1 MAIVIMLADSCQQ
14 CIWQLPTNCLAVAKQ
29 SENQLFSIIKY
40 SFFKYQIHFLQVSDT
55 PFFILASAFFH

>member
-29 SENQLFSIIKY
+29 SENQLFPIIKY
-40 SFFKYQIHFLQVSDT
+40 SFFKYLI
-55 PFFILASAFFH
+55 